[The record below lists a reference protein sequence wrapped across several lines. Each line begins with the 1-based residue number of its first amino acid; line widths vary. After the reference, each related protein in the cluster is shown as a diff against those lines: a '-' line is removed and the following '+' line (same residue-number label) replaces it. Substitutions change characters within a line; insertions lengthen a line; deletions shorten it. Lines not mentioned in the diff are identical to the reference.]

1 MLRLL
6 GVPFVNS
13 PGEAEAQC
21 AVLEELGLVDGVV
34 TEDSDVLL
42 FGAKNVYRNLF
53 DQKKYVERYRAE
65 DIQQQLGLDK
75 HKLQHLAMLL
85 GSDYTDGVKGIGIVN
100 ATEVLNAFPEE
111 GGLVNFRLWVYSGSK
126 EVKPALVVDATAS
139 EEQQTAQRQA
149 YRRAL
154 FKYKHRNIR
163 SSWEIGLDFPD
174 LAVIKAYNTPNVDPS
189 EEQFSWG
196 EIHEAELAEF
206 FGEKLGWTAAE
217 THMHLKPVLGSMQ
230 QPAQTRLDGYY
241 YGPHDEAVSSIAS
254 ARVQLA
260 VYGLTRKEREEGEQE
275 RRLAESRKRKRKEED
290 AAEGAGLATA
300 GGDGDA
306 DGARSEA
313 KDGEETDEFDFELA
327 APGGLP
333 ETIKAKKGAKAASTT
348 GTASK
353 AKTKVKSKGRAAKK
367 KKKNSGRWSD
377 EEEY

>member
-189 EEQFSWG
+189 EEHFSWG
-196 EIHEAELAEF
+196 DIHEAELAEF
-206 FGEKLGWTAAE
+206 FGEKLVRALSYRKFKHVFLTLKITSLHRVGLRRRHTRTSNRCWAACNSRRRPDSTGTTTARTMRRYVQKHTPKR
-217 THMHLKPVLGSMQ
+217 THTCARTHTHTHTH
-230 QPAQTRLDGYY
+230 TRART
-241 YGPHDEAVSSIAS
+241 HTHTHTHTHTQVSSIAS
-254 ARVQLA
+254 ARVQ
-260 VYGLTRKEREEGEQE
+260 VLT
-275 RRLAESRKRKRKEED
+275 L
-290 AAEGAGLATA
+290 
-300 GGDGDA
+300 
-306 DGARSEA
+306 
-313 KDGEETDEFDFELA
+313 
-327 APGGLP
+327 
-333 ETIKAKKGAKAASTT
+333 
-348 GTASK
+348 
-353 AKTKVKSKGRAAKK
+353 
-367 KKKNSGRWSD
+367 
-377 EEEY
+377 Y